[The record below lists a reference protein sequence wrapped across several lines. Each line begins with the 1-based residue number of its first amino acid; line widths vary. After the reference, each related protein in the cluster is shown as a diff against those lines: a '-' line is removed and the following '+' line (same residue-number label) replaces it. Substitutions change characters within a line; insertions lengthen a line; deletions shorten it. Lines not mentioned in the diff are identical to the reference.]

1 MWTLSV
7 LEVLTLV
14 GFTQR
19 CLVVVFRR
27 FGTTYQSNLQGSS
40 SPRKLDL

>member
-1 MWTLSV
+1 MLSV
-7 LEVLTLV
+7 LEVFTHV

-19 CLVVVFRR
+19 CLVFAFRR
-27 FGTTYQSNLQGSS
+27 FGTTYQSNLQGSG